1 MIVISPLKT
10 KGTTKRIKSISK
22 SIVESSPLGSVFQ
35 ANRLALKVQSVI
47 GDLDMPYFYES
58 YDSRPQYSKGITS
71 VEYPM
76 KKLELE
82 GIVKRVASRT
92 WERIS

>member
-1 MIVISPLKT
+1 MNVISPLKT
-10 KGTTKRIKSISK
+10 KGTTQRIKSISK

-58 YDSRPQYSKGITS
+58 YDSRPQHSKGITS
-71 VEYPM
+71 VEYAM